1 MIVDI
6 GGGTSEV
13 AVISLG
19 NDGGRALDPYRR
31 R

>member
-1 MIVDI
+1 MVLDV

-19 NDGGRALDPYRR
+19 GDRRFGVDPDRR
-31 R
+31 